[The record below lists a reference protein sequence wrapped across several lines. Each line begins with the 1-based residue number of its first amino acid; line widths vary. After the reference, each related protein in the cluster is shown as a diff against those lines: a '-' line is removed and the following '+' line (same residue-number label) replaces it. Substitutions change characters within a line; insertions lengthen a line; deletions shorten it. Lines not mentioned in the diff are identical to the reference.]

1 MNTDLS
7 TDVHFLLASYHEE
20 EGIREAPQPVLP
32 VGHLCDC
39 GSKPEGAGVRPW
51 PQQGRKQC
59 GGWSSCAECRCGCGS
74 VLPWGATP
82 DLCPQPSEGAGPTA
96 GLRVGRPSAAPC
108 FCFIILEY
116 FFTRSVIFQQVRR
129 SVLAWRV
136 RAARGRDAVRR
147 SCRTHS
153 FPVAPRGCAL
163 ASCWVLEVF
172 LTYM

>member
-1 MNTDLS
+1 MRKKGSEKRPSPCCPSDTCV
-7 TDVHFLLASYHEE
+7 TA
-20 EGIREAPQPVLP
+20 APSRKGRVYGR
-32 VGHLCDC
+32 GHSKG
-39 GSKPEGAGVRPW
+39 GSSAVDGAPARSAGAGVGAR
-51 PQQGRKQC
+51 
-59 GGWSSCAECRCGCGS
+59 S

-129 SVLAWRV
+129 SVLVWRV